1 MLYAGFWKRVL
12 ASIIDNLIM
21 WFVFMIIG
29 LILLVV
35 RLMGDWEPSPAE
47 TSLITDGESPIFT
60 ARMFG
65 QLLLN
70 WGAMWL
76 YHAIMESSKCR
87 ASVGKLALG
96 IVVVDE
102 FNQRLSFGRA
112 SARHWSKFIST
123 IILFIGF
130 IMTAFTARKQALH
143 DLIARTYVVDKR
155 ELNHILREQAQRG
168 AGM

>member
-12 ASIIDNLIM
+12 ASIIDNLLM
-21 WFVFMIIG
+21 WFVFMILG
-29 LILLVV
+29 LIWFVIQAI
-35 RLMGDWEPSPAE
+35 GDWGSSSVE
-47 TSLITDGESPIFT
+47 TSLLTDGSPPIFT
-60 ARMFG
+60 IKMVG
-65 QLLLN
+65 QTLLN
-70 WGAMWL
+70 WGALWL
-76 YHAIMESSKCR
+76 YHAIMESSKCK

-112 SARHWSKFIST
+112 SARHWSKFISA
-123 IILFIGF
+123 IILCIGF

-155 ELNHILREQAQRG
+155 ELNHILREQAERG
-168 AGM
+168 AGL

>member
-12 ASIIDNLIM
+12 ASIIDNLLL
-21 WFVFMIIG
+21 WFVFMILG
-29 LILLVV
+29 LIWFVIQAIGDRGSSLV
-35 RLMGDWEPSPAE
+35 E
-47 TSLITDGESPIFT
+47 TSLLTDGSSPIFT
-60 ARMFG
+60 MKMVG
-65 QLLLN
+65 QTLLN

-112 SARHWSKFIST
+112 SARHWSKFISA
-123 IILFIGF
+123 IILCIGF

-155 ELNHILREQAQRG
+155 ELDYILREQAERG